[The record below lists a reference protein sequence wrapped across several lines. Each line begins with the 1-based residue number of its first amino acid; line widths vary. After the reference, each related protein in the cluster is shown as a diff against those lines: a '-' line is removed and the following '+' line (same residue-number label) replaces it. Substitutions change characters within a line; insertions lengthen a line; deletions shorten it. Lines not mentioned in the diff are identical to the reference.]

1 MTKAWRT
8 GSFLRMKSPTVADVG
23 ASVMRGGV
31 ADEDG
36 GHAFLLKEE
45 HVSVE
50 LIEGQLRFPGRQML

>member
-1 MTKAWRT
+1 
-8 GSFLRMKSPTVADVG
+8 MKSPTVADVG

-45 HVSVE
+45 HVSVA